1 MGESKV
7 VKWIL
12 VRNFKYLK
20 LVYLEYKLFYD
31 NWYKIKK
38 NKINKLEF
46 GSYICWDIV

>member
-1 MGESKV
+1 MGKSKV

-31 NWYKIKK
+31 NWCKIKK